1 MLAADR
7 SRSRSPSVRGSGLTG
22 GPSWESTD
30 GLRRRLRMYHAFA
43 MFKLAK
49 QGPGRGMI
57 PSRLLA
63 TTAAVAFAV
72 GFFVEGERALVER
85 CRSGVAVCPIVTLE
99 APERRVE
106 TLPVTQESTD
116 RSGRVPEGQ

>member
-1 MLAADR
+1 
-7 SRSRSPSVRGSGLTG
+7 
-22 GPSWESTD
+22 
-30 GLRRRLRMYHAFA
+30 
-43 MFKLAK
+43 
-49 QGPGRGMI
+49 MI
-57 PSRLLA
+57 PSRLLV
-63 TTAAVAFAV
+63 TTIAVAFAV

-85 CRSGVAVCPIVTLE
+85 CRSEVAVCPIVTLE